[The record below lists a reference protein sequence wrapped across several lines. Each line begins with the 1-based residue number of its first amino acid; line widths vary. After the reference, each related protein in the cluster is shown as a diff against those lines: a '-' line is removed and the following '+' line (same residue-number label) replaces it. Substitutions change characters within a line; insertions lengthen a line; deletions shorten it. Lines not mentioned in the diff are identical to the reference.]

1 MQKLGPSKAGGGGGA
16 DLVNGDEAHGRAMG
30 MTAHEPAISELET
43 VAAQTENTKL
53 RTIGVATSI
62 RLVADQLLTGPD

>member
-1 MQKLGPSKAGGGGGA
+1 M
-16 DLVNGDEAHGRAMG
+16 NGDEAHGRAMG